1 MKKSFCWLFAV
12 ALLAGSVPVFATDKN
27 STFTQKML
35 KPVIEQGC
43 KSELNASKVWQSAAL
58 FMSSGQQTTAQKQI
72 CGCVGEHALQDIS
85 AKELAMA
92 SMSESAKNSL
102 IKQAVINSVKGCA
115 QDALK

>member
-1 MKKSFCWLFAV
+1 VKKSFYWIFAIC
-12 ALLAGSVPVFATDKN
+12 LLIGSVSVFATNKN
-27 STFTQKML
+27 QSLAQKML

-43 KSELNASKVWQSAAL
+43 KSELNASKVWQSAAF
-58 FMSSGQQTTAQKQI
+58 FMSTERQNSAQKQI
-72 CGCVGEHALQDIS
+72 CGCVGEYALQDIS

-102 IKQAVINSVKGCA
+102 IKQAVMNSVKGCA